1 MLTNVSISRISCKL
15 FPGDPETSSGG
26 RDERKALSVLLS
38 AFCVMRYALS
48 VMRSAFCVKR
58 LKSQSHPAHSKTY

>member
-38 AFCVMRYALS
+38 ALCVMRYALCVMRYALS
-48 VMRSAFCVKR
+48 I
-58 LKSQSHPAHSKTY
+58 QH